1 MSDGACHPN
10 SGHGYMKI
18 CRRRSSPIMDY
29 GEQSAD
35 FIKQSQSRKEFFLTR
50 LRFVLDRFLS
60 YRSHC
65 VVERPVYRIV
75 GRTIK
80 RALKWIT
87 WSYLSERVQIVACF
101 ALYFVVALGSYLC
114 DVLQLVFLLMTI
126 SSSPKMDFAWNTCG
140 VSDIGV
146 FTGSSC

>member
-1 MSDGACHPN
+1 MLASRLEDEPSRGDHELEGSHPYGN
-10 SGHGYMKI
+10 RVYMKI

-60 YRSHC
+60 YRSRC

-80 RALKWIT
+80 RALK
-87 WSYLSERVQIVACF
+87 
-101 ALYFVVALGSYLC
+101 
-114 DVLQLVFLLMTI
+114 
-126 SSSPKMDFAWNTCG
+126 
-140 VSDIGV
+140 
-146 FTGSSC
+146 